1 MTVEVKAVRV
11 DDCMEVAG
19 GKRKQDILVGDASGS
34 MRQTVWEA
42 EVGKVKEKVEVY
54 VDIKGELQNRSD

>member
-1 MTVEVKAVRV
+1 MVDVCKLQELALFQLVTVEVKAGV

-34 MRQTVWEA
+34 VRLTVWEA
-42 EVGKVKEKVEVY
+42 EVGKVK
-54 VDIKGELQNRSD
+54 